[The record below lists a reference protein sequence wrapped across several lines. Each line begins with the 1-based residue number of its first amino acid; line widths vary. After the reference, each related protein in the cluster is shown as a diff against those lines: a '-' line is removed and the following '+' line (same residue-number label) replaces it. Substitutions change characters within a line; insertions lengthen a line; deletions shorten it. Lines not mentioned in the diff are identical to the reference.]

1 MPTSS
6 LAARARSIE
15 SAAIAGLVFA
25 VVSFV
30 SLILLQLPP
39 DPTATDAEIGA
50 WYSDSGNRD
59 LVILGLVLATLS
71 AITFLWFVAV
81 IRRRVGDREDRFFGT
96 VFLGSGLLLT
106 GVMLVGAAALA
117 SGAVAATLADR
128 VPDPAAM
135 AVVTAFG
142 TALIALVL
150 PRIQAVFVF
159 STSSLALRTDRISRW
174 VSYFG
179 YAIGL
184 VMFFL
189 PILFEPLS
197 LAFPI
202 WVGVLSLALLIRRND
217 PAGPPELA
225 GPADETGGGGSS
237 LRGLA

>member
-1 MPTSS
+1 MTTSS
-6 LAARARSIE
+6 LTERARSIE

-25 VVSFV
+25 VASFA

-39 DPTATDAEIGA
+39 DLTATDAEISA
-50 WYSDSGNRD
+50 WYADSGNRD
-59 LVILGLVLATLS
+59 LAILGLVLATLS

-117 SGAVAATLADR
+117 SGAVATTLTDR
-128 VPDPAAM
+128 VLDPDAM
-135 AVVTAFG
+135 ALVAAFG
-142 TALIALVL
+142 TALVALVL

-184 VMFFL
+184 VMFFM
-189 PILFEPLS
+189 PILLEPLS

-202 WVGVLSLALLIRRND
+202 WVGVLSLSLLIRRND
-217 PAGPPELA
+217 PAGLPEPI
-225 GPADETGGGGSS
+225 GPADETQSPQT
-237 LRGLA
+237 